1 MHDADSMM
9 SRSGR
14 TDAGGKLTARFDI
27 PVTEELN
34 EAAIAMAT
42 LRGVPKA
49 EFLRLVIERAMFGE
63 LAMLRRMAGTDVQS
77 HRTNHGG
84 SAE

>member
-1 MHDADSMM
+1 MFDDATAL

-14 TDAGGKLTARFDI
+14 TDPAGKLTARFDI

-63 LAMLRRMAGTDVQS
+63 LAMLRRMAGTDSPV
-77 HRTNHGG
+77 HRTNHVG
-84 SAE
+84 SPE